1 MKSLYT
7 EIEINAPSSL
17 VWKILTDFEDYPEWN
32 PFIRSFGSTPKPG
45 RQFSV
50 TIQPPG
56 KKEMTFN
63 PVCLELIPER
73 ELRWLGHMIIKGLFD
88 GEHIFEIKKIDPTHT
103 LFIQRENFKGVLVPL
118 LWKLISSSTKS
129 GFDQMNKKLKQR
141 AETLSTV

>member
-32 PFIRSFGSTPKPG
+32 PFIRSFESTPEPG

-50 TIQPPG
+50 KIQPPG

-63 PVCLELIPER
+63 PVCLAIFPEK
-73 ELRWLGHMIIKGLFD
+73 ELRWLGHLIISGLFD
-88 GEHIFEIKKIDPTHT
+88 GEHIFEIKKIDQAHT
-103 LFIQRENFKGVLVPL
+103 RFIQRENFKGILVPF
-118 LWKLISSSTKS
+118 LWMLISSSTKL
-129 GFDQMNKKLKQR
+129 GFDQMNEKLKQR